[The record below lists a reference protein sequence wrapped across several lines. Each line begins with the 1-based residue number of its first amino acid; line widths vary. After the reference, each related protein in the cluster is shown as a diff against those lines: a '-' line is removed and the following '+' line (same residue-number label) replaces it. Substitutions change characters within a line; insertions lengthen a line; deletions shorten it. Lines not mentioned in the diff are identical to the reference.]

1 MIPVTNETTDYEL
14 LRAIAGGDEAA
25 LATLYDRYSRLVM
38 NIAFGV
44 LGDQAMAEE
53 VAFDI
58 FMRVWQNA
66 DRYDPSLAKVPTWLA
81 RLARNGAIDRMRR
94 ESVRPSAHSVA
105 FSDNAVQPAL
115 RASGDTEAAAHLAL
129 EQQRVRA
136 AVAQLPVEQ
145 RQALALAYFQGYTHR
160 EIAELLD
167 LSPGTV
173 KSHIRS
179 GLVRLREVLAA
190 GE

>member
-1 MIPVTNETTDYEL
+1 
-14 LRAIAGGDEAA
+14 
-25 LATLYDRYSRLVM
+25 
-38 NIAFGV
+38 
-44 LGDQAMAEE
+44 MAEE

-66 DRYDPSLAKVPTWLA
+66 DRYDPTLAKVPTWLA
-81 RLARNGAIDRMRR
+81 RLARNRAIDRMRR
-94 ESVRPSAHSVA
+94 EAVRPSGHSVA
-105 FSDNAVQPAL
+105 FSDNASLPAI
-115 RASGDTEAAAHLAL
+115 RAPGDTEAAVHLAL

-136 AVAQLPVEQ
+136 AVAQLPAEQ
-145 RQALALAYFQGYTHR
+145 RQVLALAYFQGYTHR

>member
-1 MIPVTNETTDYEL
+1 MTAVTDETTDYDL
-14 LRAIAGGDEAA
+14 LRAVAAGDEAA
-25 LATLYDRYSRLVM
+25 LAVLYDRHCRLVM
-38 NIAFGV
+38 NVAFGV

-53 VAFDI
+53 VVFDI
-58 FMRVWQNA
+58 FMRVWENA
-66 DRYDPSLAKVPTWLA
+66 DRYDPALAKVPTWLA
-81 RLARNGAIDRMRR
+81 RLARNRAIDRLRR
-94 ESVRPSAHSVA
+94 ESVRPSGHSVA
-105 FSDNAVQPAL
+105 FSDNAALLPA
-115 RASGDTEAAAHLAL
+115 RAPGDTESAAHLAL

-136 AVAQLPVEQ
+136 AVAQLPDDQ

-160 EIAELLD
+160 EIAALLR

-179 GLVRLREVLAA
+179 GLARLRDLLAA